1 MATLAGLI
9 ALVGCTPGT
18 GAGPSA
24 GGSPPGP
31 SSPTPSADPSAGGQL
46 RHKVTVGTAQ
56 LVLVPFERSDDDMAL
71 VLTNASGLAEL
82 KCSKRAEPQS
92 CSAALKS
99 ISELF
104 RGSKDGWNT
113 GETVWV
119 GQRGKPDEPALPLLL
134 RHPLGGKI
142 DLIAVL
148 NPERSRTSGPN
159 SVSPSP
165 PAAPSPSPTRTS
177 TATESPTG
185 SEEPDAG
192 WTSRYTWLVAANG
205 DPEGGG
211 QAGRSTCDPWA
222 TIDSYIDIE
231 GVPDLDHPSAPARLS
246 AVRIFLDG
254 RMETICLF

>member
-24 GGSPPGP
+24 GGSPPGTT
-31 SSPTPSADPSAGGQL
+31 SPTPSADPSAGGQL

-56 LVLVPFERSDDDMAL
+56 LVLVPFERSDDDIAL

-82 KCSKRAEPQS
+82 KCSKRAEPQM

-99 ISELF
+99 ISELW

-119 GQRGKPDEPALPLLL
+119 GHRGKPDEQALPLLL

-148 NPERSRTSGPN
+148 NPERSRTSGSN
-159 SVSPSP
+159 SASPSP

-177 TATESPTG
+177 TATESPTVSG
-185 SEEPDAG
+185 AG
-192 WTSRYTWLVAANG
+192 WTSRYTLEVVVNG
-205 DPEGGG
+205 DPAGEG
-211 QAGRSTCDPWA
+211 QAGTATCDPWA

-231 GVPDLDHPSAPARLS
+231 GVPDLDHPSAPARFS
-246 AVRIFLDG
+246 AVWTFSDG
-254 RMETICLF
+254 SIETLCLF